1 MTNLTTEVE
10 AGDWQSVADL
20 EQLVQRATKATLP
33 KTEARSIHVLFTNDM
48 EMRAINSEWRGH
60 DKPTNVLSFPS
71 ADQPVP
77 KGEVA
82 HLGDLVLAWETVS
95 SEATTQGKTTADHV
109 SHLIVHGLL
118 HLQGFDH
125 ETETDGDAMEA
136 RETEILAS
144 LGIADPYAS

>member
-10 AGDWQSVADL
+10 AGDWQSIADL
-20 EQLVQRATKATLP
+20 EQLVQRVTKVTLSR
-33 KTEARSIHVLFTNDM
+33 TDERSIHVLFTNDA
-48 EMRAINSEWRGH
+48 EMRSLNSEWRGI

-118 HLQGFDH
+118 HLLGFDH
-125 ETETDGDAMEA
+125 ETKTEGDAMEA

>member
-1 MTNLTTEVE
+1 MNVTAEVE
-10 AGDWQSVADL
+10 AGDWRSIVDL
-20 EQLVQRATKATLP
+20 EQLVNRASNAALP
-33 KTEARSIHVLFTNDM
+33 TSEKRSIHIVFTDDA
-48 EMRAINSEWRGH
+48 EMRGLNSEWRGI

-95 SEATTQGKTTADHV
+95 TEATTQGKSIADHL

-118 HLQGFDH
+118 HLLGFDH
-125 ETETDGDAMEA
+125 ETETEGDAMEA

-144 LGIADPYAS
+144 LGIADPYQS